1 MSTEYSGLD
10 VVVTGATGE
19 LGEAVARHLLGAGA
33 TVHLP
38 VRTPEKA
45 KALYDGAGDR
55 VRVAP
60 VADLG
65 DESAVATFYAG
76 LPPLWASIH
85 CAGGFAMSRIDETA
99 KGDLEK
105 LLDMNAVSAF
115 LCSREAVKSMR
126 GRGGRIV
133 NVASQPGV
141 EPRRGGGKIAY
152 AMSKAAVAALTLA
165 LAEEVAGEGI
175 WVNAVVP
182 STMDT
187 AANRRS
193 WPDSDYSTWPK
204 LDEVAATIAFLA
216 SPQNA
221 VTRAGLVPVYGR
233 TP

>member
-1 MSTEYSGLD
+1 MSTEFADLH

-19 LGEAVARHLLGAGA
+19 LGEAVARRLLADGAI
-33 TVHLP
+33 VHLP
-38 VRTPEKA
+38 VRSPDKA
-45 KALYDGAGDR
+45 RALFAGVADR
-55 VRVAP
+55 VHLAAVP
-60 VADLG
+60 DLG
-65 DESAVATFYAG
+65 DEGAVAAFYAG

-85 CAGGFAMSRIDETA
+85 CAGGFAMSRIDDTTRA
-99 KGDLEK
+99 DLDGM
-105 LLDMNAVSAF
+105 LDGNAISAF

-141 EPRRGGGKIAY
+141 EPRRGAGKIAY

-165 LAEEVAGEGI
+165 LAEEVAEEAI

-187 AANRRS
+187 KANRRA
-193 WPDSDYSTWPK
+193 WPDSDPSSWPK

-216 SPQNA
+216 SPQNL
-221 VTRAGLVPVYGR
+221 VTRAALVPVYGR
-233 TP
+233 T

>member
-19 LGEAVARHLLGAGA
+19 LGEAVARHLLGAAA

-38 VRTPEKA
+38 VRAPDKA
-45 KALYDGAGDR
+45 RVLYAGAGDR
-55 VRVAP
+55 VRLAEVS
-60 VADLG
+60 DLG
-65 DESAVATFYAG
+65 DEAAVAAFYAG
-76 LPPLWASIH
+76 LPPIWASIH

-99 KGDLEK
+99 LGDLK
-105 LLDMNAVSAF
+105 KMMDINAASAF
-115 LCSREAVKSMR
+115 LCSREAVKAMR

-193 WPDSDYSTWPK
+193 WPDSDYGTWPK
-204 LDEVAATIAFLA
+204 LAEVAATIAFLA

-221 VTRAGLVPVYGR
+221 VTRAALVPVYGR
-233 TP
+233 T

>member
-1 MSTEYSGLD
+1 
-10 VVVTGATGE
+10 
-19 LGEAVARHLLGAGA
+19 
-33 TVHLP
+33 
-38 VRTPEKA
+38 
-45 KALYDGAGDR
+45 
-55 VRVAP
+55 
-60 VADLG
+60 
-65 DESAVATFYAG
+65 
-76 LPPLWASIH
+76 
-85 CAGGFAMSRIDETA
+85 MSRIDDTTLGELETM
-99 KGDLEK
+99 LQI
-105 LLDMNAVSAF
+105 NAASAF
-115 LCSREAVKSMR
+115 LCSREAVKAMR

-193 WPDSDYSTWPK
+193 WPDSDFATWPK
-204 LDEVAATIAFLA
+204 LPEVAATIAFLA

-221 VTRAGLVPVYGR
+221 VTRAALVPVYGHS
-233 TP
+233 

>member
-1 MSTEYSGLD
+1 MSAEFAGLH

-19 LGEAVARHLLGAGA
+19 LGEAVARHLLDAGA

-38 VRTPEKA
+38 VRAPDKA
-45 KALYDGAGDR
+45 RALYAETGDR
-55 VRVAP
+55 VRFATVF
-60 VADLG
+60 DLG
-65 DESAVATFYAG
+65 DEAAVTAFYAG

-85 CAGGFAMSRIDETA
+85 CAGGFAMSRIDDTTLA
-99 KGDLEK
+99 DLRK
-105 LLDMNAVSAF
+105 MLDGNTVSAF
-115 LCSREAVKSMR
+115 LCSREAVKAMR
-126 GRGGRIV
+126 GRRGRIV

-165 LAEEVAGEGI
+165 LAEEVADEGI

-187 AANRRS
+187 ATNRRA
-193 WPDSDYSTWPK
+193 WPDSDYATWPK
-204 LDEVAATIAFLA
+204 LAEVAATIAFLA

-221 VTRAGLVPVYGR
+221 VTRAALVPVFGR
-233 TP
+233 T